1 MQFGSHGNELKEDVM
16 KISPIAASSFVVL
29 SLMLVAAK
37 AYAQC
42 GVETHVPFAFKVGT
56 AQMPSGNYTVKR
68 EAGSAIITVRNVKTG
83 ITVQAPVRPES
94 PSKQTEKLIFQHY
107 GRQYILAEVW
117 GAAGSDGMALSPT
130 KQKNFE
136 RAHGPAN
143 AGTNVEIASK

>member
-1 MQFGSHGNELKEDVM
+1 M
-16 KISPIAASSFVVL
+16 KINSIAASSLVVL
-29 SLMLVAAK
+29 SLLLTAAG
-37 AYAQC
+37 AYAQS

-56 AQMPSGNYTVKR
+56 AQMPSGNYSVKR
-68 EAGSAIITVRNVKTG
+68 EAGSSIITVRNVKTG

-117 GAAGSDGMALSPT
+117 GTAGSDGMALSPT
-130 KQKNFE
+130 KQKRNLE
-136 RAHGPAN
+136 LAHEPAN

>member
-1 MQFGSHGNELKEDVM
+1 M
-16 KISPIAASSFVVL
+16 KINSIAAPSLVVL
-29 SLMLVAAK
+29 SLLLTAAG

-94 PSKQTEKLIFQHY
+94 PSKQTEKLIFHHY

-117 GAAGSDGMALSPT
+117 GTAGSEGMALSPT
-130 KQKNFE
+130 MPKRNLE
-136 RAHGPAN
+136 LAHGPAN
-143 AGTNVEIASK
+143 AGTNVETARK

>member
-1 MQFGSHGNELKEDVM
+1 M
-16 KISPIAASSFVVL
+16 KINSIAASSLVVL
-29 SLMLVAAK
+29 SLLLNAAG

-68 EAGSAIITVRNVKTG
+68 EAGSAFITVRNVKTG
-83 ITVQAPVRPES
+83 MTVQAPVRPES

-117 GAAGSDGMALSPT
+117 GTAGSDGMALSPST
-130 KQKNFE
+130 QKRNLE
-136 RAHGPAN
+136 LAHGPAN
-143 AGTNVEIASK
+143 TGTNVEIASK

>member
-1 MQFGSHGNELKEDVM
+1 M
-16 KISPIAASSFVVL
+16 KINSIAASSFVVL
-29 SLMLVAAK
+29 SLLFTAGR

-56 AQMPSGNYTVKR
+56 AQMPSGNYSFKR

-83 ITVQAPVRPES
+83 IIVQAPVRQEA

-117 GAAGSDGMALSPT
+117 GTAGSDGMALSPI
-130 KQKNFE
+130 KQKKNFE
-136 RAHGPAN
+136 LGHGPAN
-143 AGTNVEIASK
+143 AGTHVEIASK

>member
-1 MQFGSHGNELKEDVM
+1 M
-16 KISPIAASSFVVL
+16 KINSFATSSLVVL
-29 SLMLVAAK
+29 SLLLTAAG

-94 PSKQTEKLIFQHY
+94 PSKQTEKLIFYHY

-117 GAAGSDGMALSPT
+117 GTAGSEGMALSPT
-130 KQKNFE
+130 MPKRNLE
-136 RAHGPAN
+136 LAHGPAN
-143 AGTNVEIASK
+143 AGNNVETASK

>member
-1 MQFGSHGNELKEDVM
+1 M
-16 KISPIAASSFVVL
+16 KINSIAASSLVVL
-29 SLMLVAAK
+29 SLLLTAAG

-56 AQMPSGNYTVKR
+56 AQMPSGNYTFKR

-94 PSKQTEKLIFQHY
+94 PSKQTEKLIFYHY

-117 GAAGSDGMALSPT
+117 GTAGSEGMALSPT
-130 KQKNFE
+130 MPKRNLE
-136 RAHGPAN
+136 LAHGPAN
-143 AGTNVEIASK
+143 AGNNVETASK

>member
-1 MQFGSHGNELKEDVM
+1 M
-16 KISPIAASSFVVL
+16 KINSIAASSLVVL
-29 SLMLVAAK
+29 SLLLTAAG

-56 AQMPSGNYTVKR
+56 AQMPSGNYSFKR

-83 ITVQAPVRPES
+83 ITVQAPVRPEA

-117 GAAGSDGMALSPT
+117 GTAGSDGIALST
-130 KQKNFE
+130 IKQKSNFDI
-136 RAHGPAN
+136 AHGPAG
-143 AGTNVEIASK
+143 AGTRVEIASK